1 MAIIIILINLIKI
14 TTLCLT
20 KIVSHTALIKI
31 TILTILTQERRHNVN
46 NGLYIFT
53 WSILGE
59 EAGSQGGAAAFEGR
73 IIVMEE
79 DGGVRVNPLDMY
91 SGLSGKSST

>member
-1 MAIIIILINLIKI
+1 M
-14 TTLCLT
+14 
-20 KIVSHTALIKI
+20 
-31 TILTILTQERRHNVN
+31 N

-59 EAGSQGGAAAFEGR
+59 ETGSQGGAAAFEGR

-79 DGGVRVNPLDMY
+79 DGGVRVKPLDMY
-91 SGLSGKSST
+91 SGLSGKFDRCLTMDMDQALGHVYED

>member
-1 MAIIIILINLIKI
+1 M
-14 TTLCLT
+14 
-20 KIVSHTALIKI
+20 
-31 TILTILTQERRHNVN
+31 N

-59 EAGSQGGAAAFEGR
+59 ETGSQGGAAAFEGR

-79 DGGVRVNPLDMY
+79 DGGIRVKPLDMY
-91 SGLSGKSST
+91 SGLSGNSSTWVFKDGGV

>member
-1 MAIIIILINLIKI
+1 M
-14 TTLCLT
+14 
-20 KIVSHTALIKI
+20 
-31 TILTILTQERRHNVN
+31 N

-59 EAGSQGGAAAFEGR
+59 EAGSQGGAATFEGR

-79 DGGVRVNPLDMY
+79 DGGVRVKNLDMY
-91 SGLSGKSST
+91 SGLSGKSPTWVFDHPKALCSASVVLPFSLLKGY

>member
-1 MAIIIILINLIKI
+1 M
-14 TTLCLT
+14 
-20 KIVSHTALIKI
+20 
-31 TILTILTQERRHNVN
+31 N

-59 EAGSQGGAAAFEGR
+59 ETGSQGGAAAFEGR

-79 DGGVRVNPLDMY
+79 DGGVRVKPLDMY
-91 SGLSGKSST
+91 SGLSGKSSS